1 MKPPFQMSKLTTL
14 YRGQLTRECAT
25 TRCAGL
31 ALLCI
36 ALFTIAAFTGM
47 DLARADTEYY
57 RHTFFDNSITS
68 DAYFYSS
75 GKVSTPSSLLLKDG
89 KLPVDTK
96 IFFTPP
102 NGLRLEWQSTKGGG
116 WDAEIRVVNFRNRE
130 INFPGDTRA
139 TRFICGASR
148 RKRLLHKTCR

>member
-1 MKPPFQMSKLTTL
+1 MSKLTTL

-89 KLPVDTK
+89 KLPVDTN

-102 NGLRLEWQSTKGGG
+102 TRSPLQSQSTT
-116 WDAEIRVVNFRNRE
+116 A
-130 INFPGDTRA
+130 
-139 TRFICGASR
+139 ASWR
-148 RKRLLHKTCR
+148 PA